1 MIVPS
6 PTVLYPPSRWTRTT
20 QSPTGRFVLGL
31 LLIGIPFVLANAVTK
46 LFMVA
51 PELKDFRNPL
61 KAAVLVVAYC
71 CFVLWVER
79 RSVFEF
85 SLTGSVKEL
94 ATGFGWSSAL
104 VGTVVAVLALMGCY
118 HVNGWSSGYGML
130 QMLQLHLFVAVLEE
144 VLFRGILFRLLENI
158 VGTWVALVLSTLL
171 FGLAHLGN
179 PGANGVTLGCLVI
192 LSIGLTLAYL
202 VTRRLWMCIGMHWAW
217 NFVQGG
223 IFSLP
228 VSGTNVWPGVLAAK
242 AEGPAWATGGAFG
255 IEASVITLVLI
266 AALSLFFL
274 RVAQQRQHWKRWRPL
289 ATPQSFTAYPSP

>member
-1 MIVPS
+1 MIVTS
-6 PTVLYPPSRWTRTT
+6 PTCSASRWTRVT
-20 QSPTGRFVLGL
+20 QSPTGLFFLGIL
-31 LLIGIPFVLANAVTK
+31 FIGVPFVLANAVSK

-61 KAAVLVVAYC
+61 KTAVLIAAYC

-85 SLTGSVKEL
+85 SFKGSVKEL
-94 ATGFGWSSAL
+94 SAGFAWSSAL
-104 VGTVVAVLALMGCY
+104 VGAVVAILGLLGCFQ
-118 HVNGWSSGYGML
+118 VTGWSSGYGML

-144 VLFRGILFRLLENI
+144 LLFRGVLFRLLENI

-179 PGANGVTLGCLVI
+179 PGANWITLGCLGV
-192 LSIGLTLAYL
+192 LSVSLTLAYL

-228 VSGTNVWPGVLAAK
+228 VSGTQVWPGVLATETYGAD
-242 AEGPAWATGGAFG
+242 WLTGGAFG
-255 IEASVITLVLI
+255 IEASVLTLLFLT
-266 AALSLFFL
+266 ALSGFFL
-274 RVAQQRQHWKRWRPL
+274 RVAQQRQHWKSWRPRAL
-289 ATPQSFTAYPSP
+289 PRLS

>member
-1 MIVPS
+1 MIVTPS
-6 PTVLYPPSRWTRTT
+6 PTVAPSRWIRAT
-20 QSPTGRFVLGL
+20 QSPVTRFFLGIF
-31 LLIGIPFVLANAVTK
+31 LIGVPFVLANAVTK
-46 LFMVA
+46 LFMTA

-61 KAAVLVVAYC
+61 KTAVLVAAYC
-71 CFVLWVER
+71 GFVLWVDR
-79 RSVFEF
+79 RSVFEL
-85 SLTGSVKEL
+85 SLAGSGREL
-94 ATGFGWSSAL
+94 AAGFGWSTAL
-104 VGTVVAVLALMGCY
+104 VGTVVCLLALMGYY
-118 HVNGWSSGYGML
+118 HVSGWASGHGML

-171 FGLAHLGN
+171 FGMAHAGN

-192 LSIGLTLAYL
+192 LSVALTLAYL

-217 NFVQGG
+217 NFAQGG

-228 VSGTNVWPGVLAAK
+228 VSGTNVWPGVLAAR

-255 IEASVITLVLI
+255 IEASAITLLLI

-274 RVAQQRQHWKRWRPL
+274 RVAKQRRHWKAWRPR
-289 ATPQSFTAYPSP
+289 AAA